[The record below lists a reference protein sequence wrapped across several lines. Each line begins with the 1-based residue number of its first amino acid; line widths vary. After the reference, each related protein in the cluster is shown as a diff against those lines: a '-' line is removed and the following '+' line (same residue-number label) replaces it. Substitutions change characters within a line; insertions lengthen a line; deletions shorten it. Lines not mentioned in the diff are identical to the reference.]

1 MKGKRAVNGKNQ
13 SRIAYEGLTSSID
26 DNLILLW
33 TMEEAKAM
41 KERGDRLKIY
51 QVQENT
57 GSDIHQVDINS

>member
-26 DNLILLW
+26 DNFFLW
-33 TMEEAKAM
+33 TMEEVKAM

-57 GSDIHQVDINS
+57 GSDIHPVDINS

>member
-1 MKGKRAVNGKNQ
+1 MKGKGTVNGKNQ
-13 SRIAYEGLTSSID
+13 SRIAYEGLTSLID

-41 KERGDRLKIY
+41 KERGDQLEIY